1 MSHIQHV
8 TIGPLCFTA
17 RCHKRRLV
25 EFVLLARQVDSICFL
40 CFSCMYTVS
49 GSRVDPTINGYNLTK
64 TYPFLS
70 EVLDVQT
77 LQQTNKNQRIYT
89 QQCQFY

>member
-1 MSHIQHV
+1 
-8 TIGPLCFTA
+8 
-17 RCHKRRLV
+17 
-25 EFVLLARQVDSICFL
+25 
-40 CFSCMYTVS
+40 
-49 GSRVDPTINGYNLTK
+49 VDPTINGYNLTK